1 MRCQLSLKQN
11 LGESSYM
18 WSNIVPISCG
28 SVNGEV
34 SLGSD
39 FLLRILGME
48 KVGAADS
55 GKHTG
60 SWVSM

>member
-1 MRCQLSLKQN
+1 LSLKQN

-48 KVGAADS
+48 KV
-55 GKHTG
+55 
-60 SWVSM
+60 WVLQTVGNILVAGWVC